1 MDPGAQMPFS
11 ICLQMMTQ
19 FVMVARSRM
28 RVEITGVEAI
38 STQWD
43 QELHQDLQLLD
54 LLVLNHPMTKTTAAK
69 NDKNAQRIV
78 GVAALSQKHPL
89 VWTFA

>member
-1 MDPGAQMPFS
+1 
-11 ICLQMMTQ
+11 MMTQ

-28 RVEITGVEAI
+28 RVEIMEAI

-54 LLVLNHPMTKTTAAK
+54 LLVLDPPMMMTTAAK
-69 NDKNAQRIV
+69 KDKNAERIV
-78 GVAALSQKHPL
+78 VVAALSQKHPL

>member
-1 MDPGAQMPFS
+1 
-11 ICLQMMTQ
+11 MMTQ

-28 RVEITGVEAI
+28 RVEIRGMEAI

-54 LLVLNHPMTKTTAAK
+54 LLVLDPPMTMTTAAK
-69 NDKNAQRIV
+69 KDKNAEKIV
-78 GVAALSQKHPL
+78 VVAALSQKHPL